1 MSTLVSPP
9 QFALGAEVSIAVG
22 PLGRSGA
29 GAVNAGD
36 GGMAASYAYSHS
48 RGLFAGV
55 SMEGSVIMSRPF
67 VNKKFY
73 GKDVLVRDLLS
84 GAVQSPPAAEPLYE
98 ALRRAFSTRVR
109 LPSLWCSCSAVLLLC
124 CAPALRCSCS
134 NKFRF

>member
-1 MSTLVSPP
+1 MTHCFYP
-9 QFALGAEVSIAVG
+9 QFAFGGEVSIAVG

-29 GAVNAGD
+29 GSVNAGD

-84 GAVQSPPAAEPLYE
+84 GAIQSPPAAEPLYE
-98 ALRRAFSTRVR
+98 SLRKAFSVRVR
-109 LPSLWCSCSAVLLLC
+109 LTLSH
-124 CAPALRCSCS
+124 CAPLCLRWFISP
-134 NKFRF
+134 